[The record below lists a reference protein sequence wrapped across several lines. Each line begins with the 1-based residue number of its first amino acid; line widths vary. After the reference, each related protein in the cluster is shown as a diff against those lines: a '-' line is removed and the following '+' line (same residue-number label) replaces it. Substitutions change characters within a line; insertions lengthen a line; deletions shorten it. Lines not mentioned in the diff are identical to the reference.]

1 MYLAI
6 QICSC
11 RKQKSCHWMKLK
23 ALRGPKNHSTVGKSK
38 LDEIEEIKSFTWP
51 ACVVNLSDGQR
62 LLQKRLTNL
71 RRRVADQ
78 KRSLHCSF

>member
-1 MYLAI
+1 
-6 QICSC
+6 
-11 RKQKSCHWMKLK
+11 
-23 ALRGPKNHSTVGKSK
+23 
-38 LDEIEEIKSFTWP
+38 
-51 ACVVNLSDGQR
+51 VNLSDGQR